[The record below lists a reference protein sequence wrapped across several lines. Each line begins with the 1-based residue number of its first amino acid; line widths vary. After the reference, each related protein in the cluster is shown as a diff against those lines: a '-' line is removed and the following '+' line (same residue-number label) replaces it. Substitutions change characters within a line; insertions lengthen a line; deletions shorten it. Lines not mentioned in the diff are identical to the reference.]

1 MLAPLKD
8 RSLIEQER
16 VASLVDENT
25 LQRQRLRKSRQMQK
39 RAASLA
45 ARKIVA
51 LTNEMLRLDEHN
63 RLLRARLQELESG
76 VAMTAMAQRLLALQD
91 ENDRLRDASQRL
103 WFLDRTLCA
112 AHRECERLT
121 QERDVALRHLHDLG
135 DNPQAS

>member
-8 RSLIEQER
+8 RSLIEQES

-25 LQRQRLRKSRQMQK
+25 LLQQSFRQSRQMQK

-135 DNPQAS
+135 NNPQAS